1 MKLNRKEIVR
11 FLQLCITNSFSSNY
25 KIFFEVSASKNSSIT
40 PDGFAGKYHLDCVL
54 LESWRKSSKNPFRT
68 HCIEIKS
75 CKADF
80 KSDKKWQNY
89 IGRTD
94 ELSFLALP
102 GVINPEDLP
111 KGIGLFVPSCSSSCG
126 DTATC
131 LNRIKNTK
139 SQKVSTE
146 ARYDTMYGLAINTR
160 RYNRKDW
167 TEKDDEEREKLS
179 EKYLEKAWKK
189 KLKQGVLGI

>member
-11 FLQLCITNSFSSNY
+11 FLNLCITNFFSHNY
-25 KIFFEVSASKNSSIT
+25 KIFSEVSISKNPS
-40 PDGFAGKYHLDCVL
+40 FAPEGWAEKYHLDCVL
-54 LESWRKSSKNPFRT
+54 LEDWRGSSGNPFQT

-80 KSDKKWQNY
+80 KSDNKWQNY

-94 ELSFLALP
+94 LLSFLALP
-102 GVINPEDLP
+102 DVIDPKDLP
-111 KGIGLFVPSCSSSCG
+111 AGIGLIVPYNKSGHSIK
-126 DTATC
+126 
-131 LNRIKNTK
+131 RIKTPK
-139 SQKVSTE
+139 PQEVSVE

-160 RYNRKDW
+160 RYNIKDW

-179 EKYLEKAWKK
+179 EKYLMKARQKER
-189 KLKQGVLGI
+189 KQGVLL

>member
-1 MKLNRKEIVR
+1 MKINRREIVR
-11 FLQLCITNSFSSNY
+11 FLQLCITNSFSFNY
-25 KIFFEVSASKNSSIT
+25 KIFFEVSASKNPSLI
-40 PDGFAGKYHLDCVL
+40 PEGWAGKYHLDCVL
-54 LESWRKSSKNPFRT
+54 LENWRGTSKTPFRT

-111 KGIGLFVPSCSSSCG
+111 KGIGLFVPFGSSG
-126 DTATC
+126 YLD
-131 LNRIKNTK
+131 RIKNTK
-139 SQKVSTE
+139 SQKVSVE

-160 RYNRKDW
+160 RYNNKNW

-189 KLKQGVLGI
+189 KLTQGVLNI